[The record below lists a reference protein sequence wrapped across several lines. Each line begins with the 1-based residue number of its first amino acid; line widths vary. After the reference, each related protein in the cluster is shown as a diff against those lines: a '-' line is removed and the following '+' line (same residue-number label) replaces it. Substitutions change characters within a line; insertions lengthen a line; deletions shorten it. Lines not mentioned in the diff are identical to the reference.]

1 MVLDIND
8 WTRAMKNCKT
18 LLLSAALVCIANSAY
33 AADEAISP
41 SPEFVI
47 GSIMPSSVGASAS
60 ASAYGFTV
68 NAAYDYEFKNGLFAG
83 IAYPD
88 YTAEGSAT
96 ELLVGYGSLSYDK
109 IKGTVTVTDG
119 SNNVSV
125 NGSASVKG
133 DLKAL
138 AAIYSW
144 KTGHDGF
151 YAGGGLGAAL
161 VSDEVNN
168 IAGDTSISGKET
180 GVVPVGTV
188 QAGYRLAGSGD
199 KPMNIDVSYRYLY
212 FLSGQNGLS
221 DLTASSV
228 FVNLSIPF

>member
-1 MVLDIND
+1 
-8 WTRAMKNCKT
+8 MKNCKT
-18 LLLSAALVCIANSAY
+18 LLLSAALGCIANSAY
-33 AADEAISP
+33 AADETISP
-41 SPEFVI
+41 SPEFVL

-125 NGSASVKG
+125 SGSASVKG

-188 QAGYRLAGSGD
+188 QAGYRLSGSGD
-199 KPMNIDVSYRYLY
+199 NPMNIDVSYRYLY

-228 FVNLSIPF
+228 FVNLSVPF

>member
-1 MVLDIND
+1 MKRLS
-8 WTRAMKNCKT
+8 TLTLTTMAM
-18 LLLSAALVCIANSAY
+18 LLPNY
-33 AADEAISP
+33 AVADTSESSIQ
-41 SPEFVI
+41 PELVI

-109 IKGTVTVTDG
+109 IKGTVTITDG
-119 SNNVSV
+119 SNNASVS
-125 NGSASVKG
+125 GSASVKG

-151 YAGGGLGAAL
+151 YLGGGLGAAL
-161 VSDEVNN
+161 VSDEVKS

-221 DLTASSV
+221 DLTASSI
-228 FVNLSIPF
+228 FVNLSVPF

>member
-1 MVLDIND
+1 
-8 WTRAMKNCKT
+8 MKNYNA
-18 LLLSAALVCIANSAY
+18 LLLLAAFLFSANNAY
-33 AADEAISP
+33 AADEATSP
-41 SPEFVI
+41 SPELVI
-47 GSIMPSSVGASAS
+47 GSIMPSSVGASGS

-68 NAAYDYEFKNGLFAG
+68 NAAYDLEFKNGLFAG

-96 ELLVGYGSLSYDK
+96 ELLIGYGSLSYDK

-119 SNNVSV
+119 SNSASVS
-125 NGSASVKG
+125 GSTSVKG
-133 DLKAL
+133 DINAL

-144 KTGHDGF
+144 KTGHDGL

-161 VSDEVNN
+161 VSDEVKS
-168 IAGDTSISGKET
+168 IGGDATISGKES

-188 QAGYRLAGSGD
+188 QAGYRLSGSGD
-199 KPMNIDVSYRYLY
+199 DPMNIDISYRYLH

-228 FVNLSIPF
+228 FVNVSVPF

>member
-1 MVLDIND
+1 M
-8 WTRAMKNCKT
+8 RKHSA
-18 LLLSAALVCIANSAY
+18 LLISAALLFTMNNVH
-33 AADEAISP
+33 AADVDTSP
-41 SPEFVI
+41 ADVDTSPGPELVI

-88 YTAEGSAT
+88 HTAEGSAT
-96 ELLVGYGSLSYDK
+96 ELLIGYGSLSYDQ
-109 IKGTVTVTDG
+109 IKGTLTITDG
-119 SNNVSV
+119 SNTASVS
-125 NGSASVKG
+125 GSAAVKG
-133 DLKAL
+133 DVKAL

-144 KTGHDGF
+144 KTGHDGL

-161 VSDEVNN
+161 VSDEVKS
-168 IAGDTSISGKET
+168 IGGDTTISGKET

-188 QAGYRLAGSGD
+188 QAGYRFSGSGD
-199 KPMNIDVSYRYLY
+199 NPMNIDVSYRYLY
-212 FLSGQNGLS
+212 FLSGQKGLN

-228 FVNLSIPF
+228 FINLSIPF

>member
-1 MVLDIND
+1 MKRLSML
-8 WTRAMKNCKT
+8 TLTAMAM
-18 LLLSAALVCIANSAY
+18 LLPNY
-33 AADEAISP
+33 AAAETSESSP
-41 SPEFVI
+41 QPELVI
-47 GSIMPSSVGASAS
+47 GSIMPSNVGASAS

-88 YTAEGSAT
+88 YTADGSAT
-96 ELLVGYGSLSYDK
+96 ELLIGYGSLSYDK

-119 SNNVSV
+119 SSSASVS
-125 NGSASVKG
+125 GSASVKG
-133 DLKAL
+133 DVKAL

-161 VSDEVNN
+161 VSDEVKSIGGN
-168 IAGDTSISGKET
+168 ASISGKET
-180 GVVPVGTV
+180 GVVPVGTL
-188 QAGYRLAGSGD
+188 QAGYRLSGSGD
-199 KPMNIDVSYRYLY
+199 KPMNIDISYRYLY

>member
-1 MVLDIND
+1 
-8 WTRAMKNCKT
+8 MKNCKT
-18 LLLSAALVCIANSAY
+18 LLLSAAMVCTANIAY
-33 AADEAISP
+33 AADETISP
-41 SPEFVI
+41 SPELVI

-125 NGSASVKG
+125 SGSAAVKG

-161 VSDEVNN
+161 VSDEVKS

>member
-1 MVLDIND
+1 MKRLSML
-8 WTRAMKNCKT
+8 TLTAMAM
-18 LLLSAALVCIANSAY
+18 LLPNY
-33 AADEAISP
+33 AAAETSESSP
-41 SPEFVI
+41 QPELVI

-96 ELLVGYGSLSYDK
+96 ELLIGYGSLSYDK

-119 SNNVSV
+119 SSSASVS
-125 NGSASVKG
+125 GSASVKG
-133 DLKAL
+133 DVKAL

-144 KTGHDGF
+144 KTGHDGL

-161 VSDEVNN
+161 VSDEVKSIGGN
-168 IAGDTSISGKET
+168 ASISGKET
-180 GVVPVGTV
+180 GVVPVGTL
-188 QAGYRLAGSGD
+188 QAGYRLSGSGD
-199 KPMNIDVSYRYLY
+199 TPMNIDVSYRYLY

>member
-1 MVLDIND
+1 MKRLP
-8 WTRAMKNCKT
+8 TLMLTTMAM
-18 LLLSAALVCIANSAY
+18 LLPNY
-33 AADEAISP
+33 AVAETSEISP
-41 SPEFVI
+41 QPELVI

-96 ELLVGYGSLSYDK
+96 ELLVGYGNLSYDK

-119 SNNVSV
+119 SNNASVS
-125 NGSASVKG
+125 GSAPVNG

-151 YAGGGLGAAL
+151 YAGGGLGAAI
-161 VSDEVNN
+161 VSDE
-168 IAGDTSISGKET
+168 IKSIGGDTSISGKET
-180 GVVPVGTV
+180 GVVPIGTV

-199 KPMNIDVSYRYLY
+199 NPMNIDISYRYLY

-228 FVNLSIPF
+228 FVNVSFPF

>member
-1 MVLDIND
+1 M
-8 WTRAMKNCKT
+8 AMFLPKHAVAET
-18 LLLSAALVCIANSAY
+18 SESSLQ
-33 AADEAISP
+33 
-41 SPEFVI
+41 PELVI

-88 YTAEGSAT
+88 YTTEGSAT

-119 SNNVSV
+119 SSSASVS
-125 NGSASVKG
+125 GSASITG

-144 KTGHDGF
+144 KTAHDGF

-161 VSDEVNN
+161 VSDEIKSVGGN
-168 IAGDTSISGKET
+168 ASISGKET
-180 GVVPVGTV
+180 GVVPVGAL
-188 QAGYRLAGSGD
+188 QAGYRLLGSGD

-212 FLSGQNGLS
+212 FLIGQNGLN
-221 DLTASSV
+221 DLTANSI

>member
-1 MVLDIND
+1 
-8 WTRAMKNCKT
+8 MKNCKT
-18 LLLSAALVCIANSAY
+18 LLLSAAMVCTANIAY
-33 AADEAISP
+33 AADETISP
-41 SPEFVI
+41 SPELVI

-68 NAAYDYEFKNGLFAG
+68 NAAFDYEFKNGLFAG

-109 IKGTVTVTDG
+109 VKGTVNVTDG
-119 SNNVSV
+119 SNTASVS
-125 NGSASVKG
+125 GSASVKG

-161 VSDEVNN
+161 VSDE
-168 IAGDTSISGKET
+168 ITSIGGNTTISGKET

>member
-1 MVLDIND
+1 MKRLS
-8 WTRAMKNCKT
+8 TRMLTTMAMLIPN
-18 LLLSAALVCIANSAY
+18 Y
-33 AADEAISP
+33 AVAETSEISP
-41 SPEFVI
+41 QPELVI

-119 SNNVSV
+119 SSSASVS
-125 NGSASVKG
+125 GSASVKG

-151 YAGGGLGAAL
+151 YGGGGLGAAL
-161 VSDEVNN
+161 VSDEVKSVGGNTN
-168 IAGDTSISGKET
+168 ISGKET
-180 GVVPVGTV
+180 GVVPVGTL
-188 QAGYRLAGSGD
+188 QAGYRLSGSGD

>member
-1 MVLDIND
+1 
-8 WTRAMKNCKT
+8 MKSYNIF
-18 LLLSAALVCIANSAY
+18 LISAVVACIANNAF
-33 AADEAISP
+33 AADKATSP
-41 SPEFVI
+41 SPELVI
-47 GSIMPSSVGASAS
+47 GSIMPSSVSASSS

-68 NAAYDYEFKNGLFAG
+68 NAAYDNEFKNGLFAG
-83 IAYPD
+83 IAYPN
-88 YTAEGSAT
+88 YTAEGGAR
-96 ELLVGYGSLSYDK
+96 ELLIGYGSLSYDK

-119 SNNVSV
+119 SNSVSV
-125 NGSASVKG
+125 SGSAAVEG
-133 DLKAL
+133 DVRAL

-161 VSDEVNN
+161 VTDEVKS
-168 IAGDTSISGKET
+168 IGGDASISGKET

-188 QAGYRLAGSGD
+188 QAGYRLSGKSD
-199 KPMNIDVSYRYLY
+199 NQMNIDVSYRYLY

>member
-1 MVLDIND
+1 MKRLS
-8 WTRAMKNCKT
+8 TRMLTTMAMLIPN
-18 LLLSAALVCIANSAY
+18 Y
-33 AADEAISP
+33 AVAETSESSP
-41 SPEFVI
+41 QPELVI

-125 NGSASVKG
+125 SGSASVKG

>member
-1 MVLDIND
+1 MKPLSRLML
-8 WTRAMKNCKT
+8 TAMAMFLPK
-18 LLLSAALVCIANSAY
+18 Y
-33 AADEAISP
+33 AVAETSE
-41 SPEFVI
+41 SSLQPELVI

-88 YTAEGSAT
+88 YTTEGSAT

-119 SNNVSV
+119 SSSASVS
-125 NGSASVKG
+125 GSASITG
-133 DLKAL
+133 DYLKAL

-144 KTGHDGF
+144 KTAHDGF

-161 VSDEVNN
+161 VSDEIKSVGGN
-168 IAGDTSISGKET
+168 ASISGKET
-180 GVVPVGTV
+180 GVVPVGAL
-188 QAGYRLAGSGD
+188 QAGYRLLGSGD

-221 DLTASSV
+221 DLTANSI

>member
-1 MVLDIND
+1 MKRLSML
-8 WTRAMKNCKT
+8 TLTTMAM
-18 LLLSAALVCIANSAY
+18 LLPNY
-33 AADEAISP
+33 AAAETSESSP
-41 SPEFVI
+41 QPELVI

-88 YTAEGSAT
+88 YTADGSAT
-96 ELLVGYGSLSYDK
+96 ELLIGYGSLSYDK

-119 SNNVSV
+119 SSSASVS
-125 NGSASVKG
+125 GSASVKG
-133 DLKAL
+133 DVKAL

-144 KTGHDGF
+144 KTGHDGL

-161 VSDEVNN
+161 VSDEVKSIGGN
-168 IAGDTSISGKET
+168 ASISGKET
-180 GVVPVGTV
+180 GVVPVGTL
-188 QAGYRLAGSGD
+188 QAGYRLSGSGD
-199 KPMNIDVSYRYLY
+199 TPMNIDVSYRYLY

>member
-1 MVLDIND
+1 
-8 WTRAMKNCKT
+8 MKNCKT
-18 LLLSAALVCIANSAY
+18 LLLSAALVCIANTAY

-60 ASAYGFTV
+60 ATAYGFTV

-125 NGSASVKG
+125 SGSAAVKG

-161 VSDEVNN
+161 VSDKVNS

-221 DLTASSV
+221 DLTASSI
-228 FVNLSIPF
+228 FVNLSVPF

>member
-1 MVLDIND
+1 
-8 WTRAMKNCKT
+8 MKNCRT
-18 LLLSAALVCIANSAY
+18 LLLSAALVCIANIAHAS
-33 AADEAISP
+33 DEATSP

-96 ELLVGYGSLSYDK
+96 ELLVGYGNLSYDK
-109 IKGTVTVTDG
+109 IKGTLTVTDG
-119 SNNVSV
+119 SNSASVS
-125 NGSASVKG
+125 GSASVKG

-144 KTGHDGF
+144 KTAHDGF

-161 VSDEVNN
+161 VSDE
-168 IAGDTSISGKET
+168 IKSIGGDTSISGKET
-180 GVVPVGTV
+180 GVVPIGTV

-199 KPMNIDVSYRYLY
+199 EPMNIDVSYRYLY

>member
-1 MVLDIND
+1 
-8 WTRAMKNCKT
+8 MKNCKT
-18 LLLSAALVCIANSAY
+18 LVLSVALACIANSAHAEDK
-33 AADEAISP
+33 AASP
-41 SPEFVI
+41 SPELII

-60 ASAYGFTV
+60 ATAYGFTV

-96 ELLVGYGSLSYDK
+96 ELLIGYGSLSYDK

-119 SNNVSV
+119 SSSASVS
-125 NGSASVKG
+125 GSASVKG
-133 DLKAL
+133 DVKAL

-151 YAGGGLGAAL
+151 YAGGGLGAA
-161 VSDEVNN
+161 VVTDEVKSVGGN
-168 IAGDTSISGKET
+168 TSISGKET

-188 QAGYRLAGSGD
+188 QAGYRLSGSGD

-221 DLTASSV
+221 DLTASSF
-228 FVNLSIPF
+228 FVNFSIPF

>member
-1 MVLDIND
+1 
-8 WTRAMKNCKT
+8 MKICKT
-18 LLLSAALVCIANSAY
+18 LILSAALACITNSAY
-33 AADEAISP
+33 AADKATSP
-41 SPEFVI
+41 SPELVI

-68 NAAYDYEFKNGLFAG
+68 NAAYDYEFKSGLFAG
-83 IAYPD
+83 IAYPN
-88 YTAEGSAT
+88 YTAEGDAT
-96 ELLVGYGSLSYDK
+96 ELLIGYGSLSYDK

-119 SNNVSV
+119 GN
-125 NGSASVKG
+125 SASVSGSATVKG
-133 DLKAL
+133 DVKAL

-144 KTGHDGF
+144 KTGHDGL

-161 VSDEVNN
+161 VTDEVKS
-168 IAGDTSISGKET
+168 IGGDANISGKET
-180 GVVPVGTV
+180 GVVPVGTL
-188 QAGYRLAGSGD
+188 QAGYRLSGSGD
-199 KPMNIDVSYRYLY
+199 KPMNVDVSYRYLY

>member
-1 MVLDIND
+1 
-8 WTRAMKNCKT
+8 MKNCKT
-18 LLLSAALVCIANSAY
+18 LLLSAAMVCTANIAY
-33 AADEAISP
+33 AADETISP
-41 SPEFVI
+41 SPELVI

-119 SNNVSV
+119 SSSASVS
-125 NGSASVKG
+125 GSASVKG

-151 YAGGGLGAAL
+151 YAGGGLGAAF
-161 VSDEVNN
+161 VSDEVKSVG
-168 IAGDTSISGKET
+168 GDTTISGKET
-180 GVVPVGTV
+180 GVVPVGTL
-188 QAGYRLAGSGD
+188 QGGYRLSGSGD

>member
-1 MVLDIND
+1 
-8 WTRAMKNCKT
+8 MKNCKP
-18 LLLSAALVCIANSAY
+18 LLLSAALACIAHSAY
-33 AADEAISP
+33 AADEATSP
-41 SPEFVI
+41 SPELVI

-119 SNNVSV
+119 SNSASVS
-125 NGSASVKG
+125 GSASVKG
-133 DLKAL
+133 DVKAL

-144 KTGHDGF
+144 KTGHDGL

-161 VSDEVNN
+161 VSDK
-168 IAGDTSISGKET
+168 IKSIGGDATISGKET
-180 GVVPVGTV
+180 GVVPVGTL
-188 QAGYRLAGSGD
+188 QAGYRLSGSGD
-199 KPMNIDVSYRYLY
+199 NPMNIDVSYRYLY
-212 FLSGQNGLS
+212 FLSGQNGMS
-221 DLTASSV
+221 NLTGSSV
-228 FVNLSIPF
+228 FVNVSLPF

>member
-1 MVLDIND
+1 
-8 WTRAMKNCKT
+8 MKTCNIF
-18 LLLSAALVCIANSAY
+18 LISAAFACITGNTFALDKAT
-33 AADEAISP
+33 SP
-41 SPEFVI
+41 SPELVI
-47 GSIMPSSVGASAS
+47 GSIMPSSVSASAS

-83 IAYPD
+83 IAYPN
-88 YTAEGSAT
+88 YTAEGGAR
-96 ELLVGYGSLSYDK
+96 ELLIGYGSLSYDK

-119 SNNVSV
+119 SNSVSV
-125 NGSASVKG
+125 SGSAAVEG
-133 DLKAL
+133 DVRAL

-161 VSDEVNN
+161 VTDEVKS
-168 IAGDTSISGKET
+168 IGGDASISGKET

-188 QAGYRLAGSGD
+188 QAGYRLSGNSD

>member
-1 MVLDIND
+1 
-8 WTRAMKNCKT
+8 MKNYKS
-18 LLLSAALVCIANSAY
+18 LFLSAALLCIANSAY
-33 AADEAISP
+33 AADETTPP
-41 SPEFVI
+41 SPELVI
-47 GSIMPSSVGASAS
+47 GSIMPSSVSASAS

-88 YTAEGSAT
+88 YTAEGGAT

-109 IKGTVTVTDG
+109 IKGTLTVTDG
-119 SNNVSV
+119 SSSASVS
-125 NGSASVKG
+125 GSASVKG
-133 DLKAL
+133 DIKAL

-144 KTGHDGF
+144 KTGHDGM

-161 VSDEVNN
+161 VSDEVKSIGGNAN
-168 IAGDTSISGKET
+168 ISGKET

-188 QAGYRLAGSGD
+188 QAGYRLSGSGD

-221 DLTASSV
+221 HLTASSV
-228 FVNLSIPF
+228 FVNLSVPF

>member
-1 MVLDIND
+1 
-8 WTRAMKNCKT
+8 MKNCKT
-18 LLLSAALVCIANSAY
+18 LLLSAALVCIANTAY

-60 ASAYGFTV
+60 ATAYGFTV

-88 YTAEGSAT
+88 YSAEGSAT

-109 IKGTVTVTDG
+109 ITGTVTVTDG
-119 SNNVSV
+119 SNNASVS
-125 NGSASVKG
+125 GSASVKG

-161 VSDEVNN
+161 VSDEVKS

>member
-1 MVLDIND
+1 MLY
-8 WTRAMKNCKT
+8 
-18 LLLSAALVCIANSAY
+18 AL
-33 AADEAISP
+33 
-41 SPEFVI
+41 
-47 GSIMPSSVGASAS
+47 
-60 ASAYGFTV
+60 
-68 NAAYDYEFKNGLFAG
+68 
-83 IAYPD
+83 
-88 YTAEGSAT
+88 
-96 ELLVGYGSLSYDK
+96 
-109 IKGTVTVTDG
+109 
-119 SNNVSV
+119 
-125 NGSASVKG
+125 KG

-161 VSDEVNN
+161 VSDE
-168 IAGDTSISGKET
+168 IKSIGGDASISGKET

-212 FLSGQNGLS
+212 FLSGQNGLR
-221 DLTASSV
+221 DLTARSG